1 MPGTRVPG
9 TENITRPR
17 ALLGARMNINYNSET
32 PASVKRRRRG
42 IDWTVL
48 VQLLAMVPSLLVGLG
63 IVVLLTSLVLGYIP
77 NRPGWTQWAPL
88 CAAGLWFLLGFL
100 WFAPFMQ
107 SFLAQSFLLLRP
119 PVQPEL
125 RHMEYSWHEVLRRAG
140 IDNRARFRLW
150 IQDTNDLNAS
160 AAGGSIVSVT
170 RGALRYS
177 GDHLGAVLAH
187 ELGHH
192 LNGHTYP
199 GLLAW
204 WFSRPLYWLRRV
216 VRLALRIALAILRF
230 ISYLNALVALIGY
243 LFVGAVYLTVLIGLG
258 RAIVWAWDTSWAAV
272 VVLALAFVLAPVMNR
287 QAEYRADRIAI
298 QLGYGRALVDV
309 FREWQGFG
317 FDDHSRRGL
326 RALYLASHP
335 PLHARIRKIEN
346 QLTHE
351 GMHNGGTEK

>member
-1 MPGTRVPG
+1 
-9 TENITRPR
+9 
-17 ALLGARMNINYNSET
+17 MNINYNSDT

-63 IVVLLTSLVLGYIP
+63 IVVLLTSLLLGYIP
-77 NRPGWTQWAPL
+77 NRPAWTQWAPL
-88 CAAGLWFLLGFL
+88 GAAGLWFLLGFL

-119 PVQPEL
+119 PVQAEL

-140 IDNRARFRLW
+140 LDNRAKFRLW
-150 IQDTNDLNAS
+150 IQDTNELNAS

-204 WFSRPLYWLRRV
+204 WFSRPLYWLRRL

-230 ISYLNALVALIGY
+230 ISYLNALVALVGY
-243 LFVGAVYLTVLIGLG
+243 LFVGTAYLTILIGLVRG
-258 RAIVWAWDTSWAAV
+258 IVWAWETSWIAV
-272 VVLALAFVLAPVMNR
+272 VVLALAFALAPVMNR
-287 QAEYRADRIAI
+287 QAEYRADRIAV
-298 QLGYGRALVDV
+298 QLGYGPALVDV
-309 FREWQGFG
+309 FREWQNFG
-317 FDDHSRRGL
+317 FEDHGRRGL

-335 PLHARIRKIEN
+335 PLHARIRRIEN
-346 QLTHE
+346 QLTH
-351 GMHNGGTEK
+351 GGRYNGGTGK